1 MLEKAGRWDTHNARR
16 RERYAQD
23 PVYRAKLKRQSSE
36 RYRTYHQAHKDEI
49 NKRARARYQ
58 THKDEINA
66 RSRAHYH
73 THKHD
78 SASPKRRAHLRR
90 YGISPAEY
98 DALLAKQG
106 GACAIC
112 RKRSKQ
118 RLCVD
123 HCHVTG
129 MVRGLLCHECNG
141 ALGYLRDDQ
150 ASLVAALAYL
160 GALPR
165 DRPGSAAQRAL
176 AVHDVLPPW
185 PRRRAI
191 LTFPTIRCDA
201 APRARGVGGRTSAQR
216 PPGVPDAVQR
226 VALAERCTADP
237 GPPRTVTVP
246 VLQRNTP
253 GCAAPGTP
261 ERGSSD
267 NTGGD
272 MTIDDAPPAGGK
284 TASLMREALDAELA
298 RQSDD
303 GEGAKAGVLQLIA
316 RKLATKALDG
326 DLGAI
331 REIFDRV
338 DGKTVAGAAP
348 EQQPEKVQMQWKE

>member
-1 MLEKAGRWDTHNARR
+1 MREKSARRDTHNARR

-23 PVYRAKLKRQSSE
+23 PVYRAKLKARCQA
-36 RYRTYHQAHKDEI
+36 YYQAHKRESNERCRSYRQAYKQKISERAHAYYEANKLEI
-49 NKRARARYQ
+49 NERC
-58 THKDEINA
+58 
-66 RSRAHYH
+66 RAHYH
-73 THKHD
+73 AHKYD
-78 SASPKRRAHLRR
+78 SASPARRAQLKR

-129 MVRGLLCHECNG
+129 MVRGLLCKECNG

-165 DRPGSAAQRAL
+165 DGPGSAAQRAL

-185 PRRRAI
+185 PTRRAV
-191 LTFPTIRCDA
+191 LTHPPIRCDA
-201 APRARGVGGRTSAQR
+201 ARRTRSIGGRTSARRQ
-216 PPGVPDAVQR
+216 
-226 VALAERCTADP
+226 TS
-237 GPPRTVTVP
+237 
-246 VLQRNTP
+246 
-253 GCAAPGTP
+253 
-261 ERGSSD
+261 RGGAILPTDSVHELS
-267 NTGGD
+267 NRGG

-284 TASLMREALDAELA
+284 TTRPMREALDAELA
-298 RQSDD
+298 RTSDD
-303 GEGAKAGVLQLIA
+303 GEGNKAGVLQLIA
-316 RKLATKALDG
+316 RKLATNALAG

-331 REIFDRV
+331 REIFDRI
-338 DGKTVAGAAP
+338 DGKAVAGTAS
-348 EQQPEKVQMQWKE
+348 EQQPGKVDMQWKE

>member
-1 MLEKAGRWDTHNARR
+1 MLEKAGRWDAQNARR

-23 PVYRAKLKRQSSE
+23 PVYRAKEKQQSSE
-36 RYRTYHQAHKDEI
+36 RGRSYRQAHKEEINARARARYQAHKDEI
-49 NKRARARYQ
+49 NERSRARY
-58 THKDEINA
+58 HA
-66 RSRAHYH
+66 
-73 THKHD
+73 HKHD
-78 SASPKRRAHLRR
+78 SASPVRRAHLKR

-112 RKRSKQ
+112 RRRAKG

-141 ALGYLRDDQ
+141 ALGWLKDDQ

-165 DRPGSAAQRAL
+165 DGPGSAAQRAL

-185 PRRRAI
+185 PTRRAL
-191 LTFPTIRCDA
+191 LTYQAIRFDA
-201 APRARGVGGRTSAQR
+201 TARACGVGGRTLR
-216 PPGVPDAVQR
+216 PTSRGEAVLPANSIHQPSKG
-226 VALAERCTADP
+226 D
-237 GPPRTVTVP
+237 
-246 VLQRNTP
+246 
-253 GCAAPGTP
+253 
-261 ERGSSD
+261 
-267 NTGGD
+267 D

-284 TASLMREALDAELA
+284 TTQPMRDALDAELA
-298 RQSDD
+298 RASED
-303 GEGAKAGVLQLIA
+303 GQGAKAGVLQLIA
-316 RKLATKALDG
+316 RKLATKALEG

-331 REIFDRV
+331 REIFDRI
-338 DGKTVAGAAP
+338 DGKSVAGSVP
-348 EQQPEKVQMQWKE
+348 EQQLEKVEMQWKE